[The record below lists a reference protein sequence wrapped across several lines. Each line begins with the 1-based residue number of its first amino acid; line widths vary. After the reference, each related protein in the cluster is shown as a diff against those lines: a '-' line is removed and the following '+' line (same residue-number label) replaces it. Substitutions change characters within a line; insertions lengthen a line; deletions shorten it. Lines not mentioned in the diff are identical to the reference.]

1 MLNRGQGPQH
11 RIPSREKPLL
21 LVLSG
26 PSGVGKDA
34 VIDRMKE
41 QGRKLYFVVT
51 VTTRPQRP
59 GETEGLPYHFLS
71 QAEFEGMVARDEL
84 LEWAEVY
91 GHFYG
96 VPKNQVREGLTK
108 GFDVVVKVD
117 VQGAVTI
124 KRLVPGAVLIFLA
137 PPSMDELT
145 SRLEKRETESEPD
158 LALRKEVA
166 NQEMESLS
174 IFDYVVINQR
184 DQVEQAVAQI
194 EAIITAEKCRVAP
207 RVVDI

>member
-1 MLNRGQGPQH
+1 MLNKGQEYLLS
-11 RIPSREKPLL
+11 IPSRKKSLL
-21 LVLSG
+21 IVLSG

-41 QGRKLYFVVT
+41 LGWKLHYVVT
-51 VTTRPQRP
+51 ATTRPKRP
-59 GETEGLPYHFLS
+59 GEMDGLPYHFLT
-71 QAEFEGMVARDEL
+71 QAEFEGMRARGEL

-96 VPKNQVREGLTK
+96 VPRNQVREGLAK
-108 GFDVVVKVD
+108 GLDVIVKVD
-117 VQGAVTI
+117 VQGAASI

-145 SRLEKRETESEPD
+145 TRLEKRETESESN

-166 NQEMESLS
+166 YREMESLP
-174 IFDYVVINQR
+174 IFDYVVVNQR
-184 DQVEQAVAQI
+184 DQVDEAVAQI
-194 EAIITAEKCRVAP
+194 EAIITAEKCRVNP